1 VIVSCRCM
9 LQASYGASLQ
19 TPPTDLPHIGSSGVE
34 VTIPSA
40 FVTFATFNRLER
52 LLEKSNTTTSGY
64 RTLSLAMLPEIG
76 GWEWYS

>member
-1 VIVSCRCM
+1 M

-19 TPPTDLPHIGSSGVE
+19 TPPTDLPRIGSSGVE